1 MAIPILTTKLYIPP
15 PRPQVVAR
23 PRLLE
28 CLNEGLRSGHKLTL
42 VSAPAGS
49 GKTTLISAW
58 IHQKDDATETP
69 LRPRCDPAATPPRP
83 RRETRGRP
91 AGQARGAGSETL
103 RGLKA
108 EAGEALQPSSVSP
121 SAAILHPSQV
131 AWLSLDEGDGE
142 PTRFL
147 AYLVAALQSVA
158 PGLGEGLLATLQAPQ
173 PPSTEAL
180 LTALL
185 NEVAALPHPLVLIL
199 DDYHLIDAQAVD
211 QAVAF
216 LLEHLPPH
224 LHLVIATREDPQLPL
239 ARLRARGQLTELRA
253 ADLRFTPPEAAEF
266 LNRVMGLNLSADDIA
281 ALEARTEGWVA
292 GLQLAALALQGTLSL
307 REQPDPARFIQTF
320 TGSHHFV
327 LDYLLE
333 EVLQR
338 QPQAIQAFLLRTS
351 ILRRLCAPLCD
362 AVLGNTANAA
372 QETLES
378 LERANLFLVPLDP
391 ERRWYRYHHLFGD
404 LLRQRRGRPTE
415 LAEDHLRASA
425 WYEAND
431 DLAEAFHHALAAG
444 ASERAASLA
453 EAAWQSMERSF
464 QTAAW
469 IGWIKR
475 LPQAVVCGRPRLCV
489 QLAWAHS
496 DAGELETSEA
506 YLQHAERALAGAAG
520 QAGSESLPGNI
531 ALIRAS
537 NAQNQGDLAETLR
550 YTELSMR
557 LIPEDDFGLRASA
570 AITLGFTHWATGDL
584 EISLQAMHAWRDNMR
599 QLGNPM
605 FDVASAFAVADMQV
619 ILGRLREAETALRQ
633 AISAAAALG
642 PEAEAVIAHH
652 HLGLALLAHERGDA
666 TTRAHHLQTAAN
678 LGQRTTL
685 VDWRYRW
692 NLAQARL
699 KESAEEWEAALELL
713 NEASRVYVKNAIP
726 LVQPVAA
733 HQARVHLKQ
742 GRLDKAQAWARERG
756 LSTESEARYLDEYD
770 LLTLARVRLAEGEF
784 DGVSQLLERLLA
796 LAETQKRNGS
806 VIEIL
811 LTRAL
816 VEQAQHNRPR
826 ALAALEGALAL
837 AEPEGY
843 QRTFVDEGQAM
854 RLLLLDF
861 RATLE
866 SQERSSLHP
875 LFGYVSRLLTAFS
888 PVPNA
893 THLSQSALQSSE
905 LVEPLS
911 ERELEVL
918 RLIARG
924 LSNREISARLCVVL
938 STVKGHNQRLFGKLQ
953 AQNRTEAVA
962 RARELGLL

>member
-1 MAIPILTTKLYIPP
+1 MATPILATKLYIPP

-58 IHQKDDATETP
+58 VYQKDAPPETP
-69 LRPRCDPAATPPRP
+69 LRN
-83 RRETRGRP
+83 
-91 AGQARGAGSETL
+91 AGQARGAGGELL
-103 RGLKA
+103 RGDLDESGA
-108 EAGEALQPSSVSP
+108 TLQPSSFS
-121 SAAILHPSQV
+121 LHPSRV
-131 AWLSLDEGDGE
+131 AWLSLDEGDSD

-147 AYLVAALQSVA
+147 TYLVAALQTVA
-158 PGLGEGLLATLQAPQ
+158 AGIGESSLATLQAPQ
-173 PPSTEAL
+173 PPSTETI

-185 NEVAALPHPLVLIL
+185 NEIAALPEPLVLVL
-199 DDYHLIDAQAVD
+199 DDYHVIEAQAVD
-211 QAVAF
+211 QALTF
-216 LLEHLPPH
+216 LLEHLPPQ
-224 LHLVIATREDPQLPL
+224 LHVLIATREDPQLPL
-239 ARLRARGQLTELRA
+239 ARLRARGQLTEVRE
-253 ADLRFTPPEAAEF
+253 ADLRFALAEAAEF
-266 LNRVMGLNLSADDIA
+266 LNRVMGLNLSAADIA

-292 GLQLAALALQGTLSL
+292 GLQLAALSMR
-307 REQPDPARFIQTF
+307 REPDPARFIQTF
-320 TGSHHFV
+320 TGSDHFV

-351 ILRRLCAPLCD
+351 ILRRLSAPLCD
-362 AVLGNTANAA
+362 AILGHTEKTA

-404 LLRQRRGRPTE
+404 LLRQRLGNPAE

-425 WYEAND
+425 WYEANN

-453 EAAWQSMERSF
+453 EAAWQAMERSF

-506 YLQHAERALAGAAG
+506 YLQHAERALAGAG
-520 QAGSESLPGNI
+520 DGPGSESLPGNI
-531 ALIRAS
+531 PLIRAS

-550 YTELSMR
+550 YTELAMQ
-557 LIPEDDFGLRASA
+557 LIPQDDFGLRASA

-584 EISLQAMHAWRDNMR
+584 ELSLQAMHAWRDNMR
-599 QLGNPM
+599 RLGNPL

-619 ILGRLREAETALRQ
+619 ILGRLREAENALRQ
-633 AISAAAALG
+633 AISAATALG
-642 PEAEAVIAHH
+642 HEAEAVIAHH
-652 HLGLALLAHERGDA
+652 HLGLALLAHERGEAA
-666 TTRAHHLQTAAN
+666 TQTHHLQTAAD
-678 LGQRTTL
+678 LGQHTTL

-699 KESAEEWEAALELL
+699 KESAGEWEAALELL
-713 NEASRVYVKNAIP
+713 NEASRVHVKNAIP
-726 LVQPVAA
+726 LAYPVAA

-742 GRLDKAQAWARERG
+742 GRLDKAQAWARECG
-756 LSTESEARYLDEYD
+756 LSTEAEARYLDEYE
-770 LLTLARVRLAEGEF
+770 LLTLARVRLAEGALA
-784 DGVSQLLERLLA
+784 GVSKMLERLLA
-796 LAETQKRNGS
+796 LAETQKRSGS
-806 VIEIL
+806 LIEIR
-811 LTRAL
+811 LTQAL
-816 VEQAQHNRPR
+816 VEQAQQNRPGAVA
-826 ALAALEGALAL
+826 ALAHALAL

-843 QRTFVDEGQAM
+843 LRTFVDEGEAI
-854 RLLLLDF
+854 RSLLLEFSATIEKRANINQQRLISYVNQLLAAF
-861 RATLE
+861 PHPATLPH
-866 SQERSSLHP
+866 STVAQR
-875 LFGYVSRLLTAFS
+875 TA
-888 PVPNA
+888 A
-893 THLSQSALQSSE
+893 
-905 LVEPLS
+905 LVEPMS
-911 ERELEVL
+911 GRELEVL
-918 RLIARG
+918 QLIAQG
-924 LSNREISARLCVVL
+924 LTNREISERLCVTI

-953 AQNRTEAVA
+953 AQNRTEAVT